1 MKKYIVNLWV
11 NKDGNSSRSNF
22 NIYTDKT
29 SQTELNSLI
38 MEKCKV
44 DDSKWTLDTEKY
56 ELIEKESVIRYVV
69 NFKKVETV
77 SE

>member
-1 MKKYIVNLWV
+1 
-11 NKDGNSSRSNF
+11 
-22 NIYTDKT
+22 
-29 SQTELNSLI
+29 

-44 DDSKWTLDTEKY
+44 DDKKWTLDTEKY